1 MTMNR
6 FLLTA
11 ALFAAL
17 PFGAGAQVAKQ
28 VEVTKEYVPSVE
40 RAAKLPIVPD
50 LTDTTR
56 MRPEI
61 GQSAAPFLLNMPLEL
76 QPIRPADVTYWTFNR
91 PLPCYLKLGA
101 GYPLNSVLDFHAA
114 TQHPDTGYALGFVQH
129 EGEYADIRNDF
140 GVENNSLRMTN
151 RVGAAAGKQLGRHVL
166 EAAASYENRLYHRYG
181 AYAAPSVD
189 EPADIGGVIW
199 LPAAPRAL
207 IDFGEADFALRI
219 GDDFQDL
226 KRFNFDVSVRAGLF
240 FDQTVWADNAYPRQ
254 TDFHASG
261 KIAKAFGRHR
271 FALEAGYDRLDGR
284 RAFDGFKEHMTR
296 AGVRYGHESRTLDFE
311 VGADFVHDRISGTEN
326 ENYFLPFVRLQ
337 YHLGT
342 HKLRPFFEV
351 DGIVHDNSYRSLTRL
366 CPYVA
371 PATVLNRSSVDY
383 NGRLGICGD
392 VWRERF
398 AYRVYV
404 ACSIRDRHA
413 YWYASEL
420 YDPASDEPLV
430 AAVALQPALGQ
441 QTATSFH
448 GEAEFRPVSAL
459 RMELGVHGYLYH
471 DDLDYGNGAPSFE
484 GSFGIR
490 YAGKR
495 ISFGVTASMQTVRQW
510 TLFRVDAPGVPTDEG
525 VYAGEKTHFEA
536 PATWGLQAFFDWRIS
551 DRIGIF
557 AEGDNLLNKRQY
569 CYPFYRE
576 YGANFT
582 AGVKLAF

>member
-6 FLLTA
+6 LLLTA

-28 VEVTKEYVPSVE
+28 VEVTKEYVPSVAH
-40 RAAKLPIVPD
+40 AAKLPIVPD
-50 LTDTTR
+50 MTDTTR

-61 GQSAAPFLLNMPLEL
+61 SESAAPFLLNMPLEL
-76 QPIRPADVTYWTFNR
+76 QPIRPANVTYWTFNR

-101 GYPLNSVLDFHAA
+101 GYPLNSTVDFHVA

-129 EGEYADIRNDF
+129 EGRYADIRNDF
-140 GVENNSLRMTN
+140 GIENNSLRMTN
-151 RVGAAAGKQLGRHVL
+151 RVGAAAGKQLGRHML

-181 AYAAPSVD
+181 AYAAPSVE
-189 EPADIGGVIW
+189 EPAGIGGGVW
-199 LPAAPRAL
+199 LPAAPGAL
-207 IDFGEADFALRI
+207 IDFGEAGFAMRI

-226 KRFNFDVSVRAGLF
+226 SRINFDVTARAGLF
-240 FDQTVWADNAYPRQ
+240 FDQTVWAGSAHPRQ

-284 RAFDGFKEHMTR
+284 RALDGFKEHLIR
-296 AGVRYGHESRTLDFE
+296 AGVRYGHESATFDFE
-311 VGADFVHDRISGTEN
+311 VGADYAHDRIAGTEHG
-326 ENYFLPFVRLQ
+326 NYVLPFVRLQ

-342 HKLRPFFEV
+342 HKVRPFFEV
-351 DGIVHDNSYRSLTRL
+351 DGSVRDNSYRSLTRL

-371 PATVLNRSSVDY
+371 PATVLDESSVDY

-392 VWRERF
+392 VWHERF
-398 AYRVYV
+398 AYRVYA
-404 ACSIRDRHA
+404 ACSIRDRHD

-420 YDPASDEPLV
+420 YDSASGEPLV
-430 AAVALQPALGQ
+430 AAVALRPALGKQ
-441 QTATSFH
+441 IVASFH

-459 RMELGVHGYLYH
+459 HMELGVHGYLYH
-471 DDLDYGNGAPSFE
+471 DKLDYGNGAPSFE
-484 GSFGIR
+484 GNFGIR
-490 YAGKR
+490 YAAKR
-495 ISFGVTASMQTVRQW
+495 ISFGVSASMQTSRRW
-510 TLFRVDAPGVPTDEG
+510 TVFRVDVLSADQSVS
-525 VYAGEKTHFEA
+525 AGEKRRFEA
-536 PATWGLQAFFDWRIS
+536 PLTFGLRAFFDWRIS

-569 CYPFYRE
+569 RYPFYPE

>member
-28 VEVTKEYVPSVE
+28 VEVTKAYVPSVAQ
-40 RAAKLPIVPD
+40 AAKLPIVPD
-50 LTDTTR
+50 MTDTTR

-61 GQSAAPFLLNMPLEL
+61 SDSAEPFLLNMPLEL
-76 QPIRPADVTYWTFNR
+76 QPIRPANVTYWTFNR
-91 PLPCYLKLGA
+91 PLLCYLKLGA
-101 GYPLNSVLDFHAA
+101 GYPLNSVADFHVA

-129 EGEYADIRNDF
+129 EGRYADIRNDF

-151 RVGAAAGKQLGRHVL
+151 RVGAAAGKQLGRHML

-181 AYAAPSVD
+181 AYAAPSLD
-189 EPADIGGVIW
+189 ESDATR
-199 LPAAPRAL
+199 LPAAPGAR

-226 KRFNFDVSVRAGLF
+226 SRINFDVTVRAGLF
-240 FDQTVWADNAYPRQ
+240 FDQTVWAESAHPRQ

-261 KIAKAFGRHR
+261 KLAKAFGRHR

-284 RAFDGFKEHMTR
+284 RALDGFKEHLIR
-296 AGVRYGHESRTLDFE
+296 AGVRYGHEGATFDFE
-311 VGADFVHDRISGTEN
+311 VGADYVRDRIAGTDDG
-326 ENYFLPFVRLQ
+326 NYILPFVRLQ

-342 HKLRPFFEV
+342 NKVRPFFEV
-351 DGIVHDNSYRSLTRL
+351 DGSVRDNSYRSLTRL

-371 PATVLNRSSVDY
+371 PATVMNRSSVDY

-398 AYRVYV
+398 AYRLYA
-404 ACSIRDRHA
+404 ACSIRDRHD
-413 YWYASEL
+413 YWIASER
-420 YDPASDEPLV
+420 YDSASDELLV
-430 AAVALQPALGQ
+430 AAVALQPVLGR
-441 QTATSFH
+441 QTVVSFH

-459 RMELGVHGYLYH
+459 HMELGVHGYLYR
-471 DDLDYGNGAPSFE
+471 DKLDYDNGAPSFE
-484 GSFGIR
+484 GNFGIR
-490 YAGKR
+490 YAAKR
-495 ISFGVTASMQTVRQW
+495 VSFGVSASMQTARRWTVR
-510 TLFRVDAPGVPTDEG
+510 TDAAMPETV
-525 VYAGEKTHFEA
+525 EKTNFKV
-536 PATWGLQAFFDWRIS
+536 PLTFGLRAFFDWRIT
-551 DRIGIF
+551 DRIGVF

-569 CYPFYRE
+569 RYPFYPE